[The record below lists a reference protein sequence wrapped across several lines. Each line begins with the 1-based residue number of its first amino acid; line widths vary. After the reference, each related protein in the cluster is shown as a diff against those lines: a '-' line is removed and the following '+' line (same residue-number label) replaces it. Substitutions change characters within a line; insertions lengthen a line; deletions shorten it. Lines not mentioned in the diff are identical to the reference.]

1 LMQGV
6 RSGLFSNEAGMGSV
20 PNAAASANVSH
31 PAKQGLVQSLGVLFD
46 TIIICS
52 ATAFII
58 IIAGLYTT
66 AGQDRIVLT
75 QDSMSKL
82 IGPSASNFIAIDT
95 SVFAYNSINRNNY
108 K

>member
-1 LMQGV
+1 MQGV
-6 RSGLFSNEAGMGSV
+6 RRGLFSNEAGMGSV

-31 PAKQGLVQSLGVLFD
+31 PAKQGLVQSLGVFFD

-66 AGQDRIVLT
+66 AGQDGIVLT
-75 QDSMSKL
+75 QDSMSSL
-82 IGPSASNFIAIDT
+82 IGPRSEERRVGKECRSRR
-95 SVFAYNSINRNNY
+95 SREE
-108 K
+108 

>member
-1 LMQGV
+1 MQGV
-6 RSGLFSNEAGMGSV
+6 RRGLFSNEAGRGSV

-31 PAKQGLVQSLGVLFD
+31 PAKQGLVQSLGVFFD

-66 AGQDRIVLT
+66 AGQDEIVLT
-75 QDSMSKL
+75 QDSISGI
-82 IGPSASNFIAIDT
+82 IGPWRSYFIAIAILF
-95 SVFAYNSINRNNY
+95 FAFSSIIGNY
-108 K
+108 Y